1 MPKDD
6 PIQRKADITRAYCMF
21 GYKPKIKLKEGLK
34 KTIEYFKIELNDTNT
49 NDRKNDESVSTNET
63 TKESAPKQ
71 KERQIRPKT
80 GGFKRFAAENNLA
93 KVKAIQKEQ
102 DCQVIDKKEENI
114 HSSSFENEP
123 TQINKE
129 SEHIPTQMKYKKS
142 YMRPTLNKSVNFD
155 SYQTEVLHP
164 IPQYRKKIIGQCS
177 FANTPNDDSGS
188 KTNRLL
194 QSQYTKHSL
203 RYEDEEGSTTERI
216 QTPLALTVLKTNNK
230 RSTEDIN
237 SFPIKEEEK

>member
-1 MPKDD
+1 MIP
-6 PIQRKADITRAYCMF
+6 
-21 GYKPKIKLKEGLK
+21 
-34 KTIEYFKIELNDTNT
+34 
-49 NDRKNDESVSTNET
+49 
-63 TKESAPKQ
+63 
-71 KERQIRPKT
+71 
-80 GGFKRFAAENNLA
+80 
-93 KVKAIQKEQ
+93 IQKEQ

-164 IPQYRKKIIGQCS
+164 IPQYRKKIIRQCS

-194 QSQYTKHSL
+194 QSQYTKHSKIC
-203 RYEDEEGSTTERI
+203 STTERI
-216 QTPLALTVLKTNNK
+216 QTPLALTDLKTNNK
-230 RSTEDIN
+230 RNTEDIN
-237 SFPIKEEEK
+237 SFPIKEEDENNHNKISIKLLLSTLNEKGLVDIKEEVNRLLTISKK